1 MNDELFFKRIEKI
14 RGRMYAI
21 AYSYFYSESMAVDM
35 VDEAVY
41 KGYLKKKSLKEEAY
55 FETWM
60 IRILMNLCCTHYK
73 KMKRHRSFEEYVV
86 DHEPSASVSTERMEM
101 IDAVSHLPEDYRKV
115 ITLKYFGE
123 YTTSEIADMLGIPM
137 GTVGTRVRKA
147 LALLRDELGGDE
159 T

>member
-1 MNDELFFKRIEKI
+1 
-14 RGRMYAI
+14 MYAI

-41 KGYLKKKSLKEEAY
+41 KGYLKKKTLKEEAF

-60 IRILMNLCCTHYK
+60 IRILMNLCCTQYK
-73 KMKRHRSFEEYVV
+73 KAKRHRSFEEYVV
-86 DHEPSASVSTERMEM
+86 DHEPSSDFSSERIEL

-123 YTTSEIADMLGIPM
+123 YTTQEIADLLGIPL

-147 LALLRDELGGDE
+147 LALLKAELGEDE
-159 T
+159 TGI